1 MFGFEQE
8 QYFEANESN
17 REVPSVNFE

>member
-1 MFGFEQE
+1 MFGFEQK
-8 QYFEANESN
+8 QYFEANESS

>member
-1 MFGFEQE
+1 MFGFEQK